1 MYYLLAVI
9 IFCCNV
15 LTGSPL
21 PGPFLFK
28 AGPEAYHLRRAREGG
43 TTQDGWIT
51 GVRVGFDRI
60 KRYKLYLGGD
70 YLYSSGSL
78 RGATAT
84 GRTLTSILTDEILEG
99 RVGYTFQQKNNR
111 GPFITPF
118 VGYGHFYEE
127 NEFYSPSP
135 IPCKFT
141 DTFHY
146 AALGFLSGVNFTPL
160 LSMGINFKLR
170 FMQGGQSKVS
180 EDPIYDTVFL
190 KMQEE
195 IQVRL
200 DVPFMLSPYTTR
212 YGFGLLVSPF
222 YEYRHFGGREGFP
235 FNYKDT
241 KFYLYG
247 AHFALTYR
255 F

>member
-1 MYYLLAVI
+1 MYYLLAAL

-15 LTGSPL
+15 LTGSSL
-21 PGPFLFK
+21 PGQFLFK
-28 AGPEAYHLRRAREGG
+28 AGPETYHLRREREGG
-43 TTQDGWIT
+43 TNQDGWIT
-51 GVRVGFDRI
+51 GVRLGFDRI
-60 KRYKLYLGGD
+60 KRYKMYLGCD
-70 YLYSSGSL
+70 YLYATGPLQGS
-78 RGATAT
+78 TAT
-84 GRTLTSILTDEILEG
+84 GRALSSYITDETLEG
-99 RVGYTFQQKNNR
+99 RVGYTFRQKDTR
-111 GPFITPF
+111 EAFISPF
-118 VGYGHFYEE
+118 VGYGYFREV
-127 NEFYSPSP
+127 NAFYSPSP

-141 DTFHY
+141 DTFHF

-170 FMQGGQSKVS
+170 FMQGGESKVS
-180 EDPIYDTVFL
+180 DDPIYDTVFL
-190 KMQEE
+190 KMHDE

-200 DVPFMLSPYTTR
+200 DVPFMLSPYKTR
-212 YGFGLLVSPF
+212 HSFGLLFSPF
-222 YEYRHFGGREGFP
+222 YEFRHFGGREGFP